1 MKGAYYNEIDPF
13 AAAWLRNLIAAGHL
27 PAGDVDERSIVNV
40 RADDLVGYTQV
51 HFFAGVGGW
60 PLALRLAGIP
70 DDAPVWTGSCPCQ
83 PFSVAGKGRGA
94 DDERHLWPEMRRLVA
109 ECRPAIVVGE
119 QVAGRAGLDWL
130 SAVRSDLEGLG
141 YAVGAAD
148 LCAAGVGA
156 PHLRQR
162 LYWGAVADSMHTGW
176 ASWWTEP
183 GGGQTARGGGAV
195 RLAYA
200 HNARLEGRRSGRD
213 GAAERAARPGG
224 VGGQGSRGNH
234 GLADAMRDGWQQG
247 RRDGAGSVAP
257 PDGWTPDIRLDGG
270 PSRGPRATHG
280 GWADADWLGCR
291 DSRWRPVEPG
301 TFPLAD
307 GVSGRVGQLRGY
319 GNAIVP
325 QVAAAFVTA
334 LLG

>member
-1 MKGAYYNEIDPF
+1 
-13 AAAWLRNLIAAGHL
+13 
-27 PAGDVDERSIVNV
+27 
-40 RADDLVGYTQV
+40 
-51 HFFAGVGGW
+51 
-60 PLALRLAGIP
+60 
-70 DDAPVWTGSCPCQ
+70 
-83 PFSVAGKGRGA
+83 
-94 DDERHLWPEMRRLVA
+94 
-109 ECRPAIVVGE
+109 
-119 QVAGRAGLDWL
+119 
-130 SAVRSDLEGLG
+130 LEDLG

-183 GGGQTARGGGAV
+183 GGGQTAGGGGAV
-195 RLAYA
+195 RLADA
-200 HNARLEGRRSGRD
+200 DDARLEGRRSGRD

-224 VGGQGSRGNH
+224 VGGE
-234 GLADAMRDGWQQG
+234 
-247 RRDGAGSVAP
+247 GA
-257 PDGWTPDIRLDGG
+257 
-270 PSRGPRATHG
+270 RATHS

-301 TFPLAD
+301 TFPLVD
-307 GVSGRVGQLRGY
+307 GVPARVGRLRGY

-334 LLG
+334 LFDAAKGEP

>member
-195 RLAYA
+195 RLADSNQQRRDGEHSLLLPGGRGA
-200 HNARLEGRRSGRD
+200 QAPGGGAAGGMADADDARLEGRRGGRD

-224 VGGQGSRGNH
+224 VGGER
-234 GLADAMRDGWQQG
+234 
-247 RRDGAGSVAP
+247 
-257 PDGWTPDIRLDGG
+257 
-270 PSRGPRATHG
+270 PRATHG
-280 GWADADWLGCR
+280 GWADSDWLGCR
-291 DSRWRPVEPG
+291 DGKWRPVEPG
-301 TFPLAD
+301 TFSLVD
-307 GVSGRVGQLRGY
+307 GVPGRVGRLRGY

-325 QVAAAFVTA
+325 QVAAQFVTA